1 MSFGKKLMNDLIDIL
16 ESFDRK
22 VLLFINSVNSPFL
35 DEFMWMV
42 SSVWFGVPFYILF
55 IVLLARTYNIKQVV
69 FMIVLLLAVVSIC
82 DLSAK
87 YFFKEVF
94 ERWRP
99 SHNEML
105 KDQLHF
111 VNNYRGGKF
120 GFVSSHAANM
130 AGISSM
136 VYFFLKHRFVKIGY
150 LLVLFVLLISYS
162 RVYLGV
168 HYVSDVIGGMLL
180 GFLISFSLYKF
191 IGKIKILK
199 I

>member
-1 MSFGKKLMNDLIDIL
+1 MSDFISII
-16 ESFDRK
+16 ESFDHK
-22 VLLFINSVNSPFL
+22 VLLFINSLNSPFL
-35 DEFMWMV
+35 DEIMWIV
-42 SSVWFGVPFYILF
+42 SSVWFGLPFYVVF
-55 IVLLARTYNIKQVV
+55 IVLLTKTYNLKQAVL
-69 FMIVLLLAVVSIC
+69 MIIVLLVVVSLC

-94 ERWRP
+94 ERYRP
-99 SHNEML
+99 SHNLLL
-105 KDQLHF
+105 KDKLHL
-111 VNNYRGGKF
+111 VNNYTGGVY

-136 VYFFLKHRFVKIGY
+136 VYFILKHRFVKIGY
-150 LLVLFVLLISYS
+150 LLVPFVLLVSYS

-191 IGKIKILK
+191 IVKIKIL
-199 I
+199 

>member
-1 MSFGKKLMNDLIDIL
+1 MSDFISII
-16 ESFDRK
+16 ESFDHK
-22 VLLFINSVNSPFL
+22 VLLVINSLNSPFL
-35 DEFMWMV
+35 DEFMWVV

-55 IVLLARTYNIKQVV
+55 IVLLARIYNIKQVV
-69 FMIVLLLAVVSIC
+69 FLIVLLLAVVSIC

-111 VNNYRGGKF
+111 VNNYQGGKY

-136 VYFFLKHRFVKIGY
+136 GYFILKHRFVKIGY
-150 LLVLFVLLISYS
+150 LLVPFVLLVSYS

-191 IGKIKILK
+191 IVKIKIL
-199 I
+199 